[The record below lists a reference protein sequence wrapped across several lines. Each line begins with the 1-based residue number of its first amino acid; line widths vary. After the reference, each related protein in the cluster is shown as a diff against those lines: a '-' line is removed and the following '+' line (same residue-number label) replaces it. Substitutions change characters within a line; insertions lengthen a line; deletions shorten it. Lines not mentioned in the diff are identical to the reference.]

1 MSAFRWRGR
10 RREAAVAVQD
20 PEPVE
25 NRDDVKDEQA
35 ATPTVE
41 RKEASDQVDGEHAW
55 PVEEPDEVVP
65 PAEGPEDAGEQEPA
79 AAVDAEPDGA
89 QRARAAATEAQPAS
103 TAAVPMAT
111 DAAEDS
117 ELGDAEPE
125 QGASEAAARDSADDP
140 APSDRDREHEVPET
154 AVSDASEDSA
164 STGGEPERENSDL
177 AAGDASDDSASTG
190 AEPERENSGLAAGAA
205 SDDSAS
211 PGAEP
216 ERETSDPTPDSSEQS
231 SDATESTPAEASAEP
246 SDPEPQATEPDQEQ
260 QFEDAQLTQ
269 TAQAVTDAEPEL
281 DDVGWVRPY
290 VWTGGKTAAPPVF
303 AMETLVSANP
313 QAVTEV
319 VRDEHRQVLALCDE
333 PRSVSEIAAM
343 LSVPLGVAKALLG
356 AMVEENLLT
365 VHRAGAGAD
374 GPGLELMERVL
385 RGLRNL

>member
-41 RKEASDQVDGEHAW
+41 RKEASDQGDGEHAW

-65 PAEGPEDAGEQEPA
+65 PAEGSEDAGEQEPA

-117 ELGDAEPE
+117 EPGDAEPE

-140 APSDRDREHEVPET
+140 APSDRDREHEAPET
-154 AVSDASEDSA
+154 AVSDAS
-164 STGGEPERENSDL
+164 
-177 AAGDASDDSASTG
+177 DDSAST
-190 AEPERENSGLAAGAA
+190 
-205 SDDSAS
+205 
-211 PGAEP
+211 GAEP

-385 RGLRNL
+385 

>member
-65 PAEGPEDAGEQEPA
+65 PAEGSEDAGEQEPA

-117 ELGDAEPE
+117 EPGDAEPE

-140 APSDRDREHEVPET
+140 APSDRDREHEAPET
-154 AVSDASEDSA
+154 AVSDAS
-164 STGGEPERENSDL
+164 
-177 AAGDASDDSASTG
+177 DDSAST
-190 AEPERENSGLAAGAA
+190 
-205 SDDSAS
+205 
-211 PGAEP
+211 GAEP

>member
-10 RREAAVAVQD
+10 RRESAVAVQD

-154 AVSDASEDSA
+154 AVSDASEDFA
-164 STGGEPERENSDL
+164 STGG
-177 AAGDASDDSASTG
+177 
-190 AEPERENSGLAAGAA
+190 
-205 SDDSAS
+205 
-211 PGAEP
+211 EP

-246 SDPEPQATEPDQEQ
+246 SDPARQATEPDQEQ

>member
-117 ELGDAEPE
+117 EPGDAEPE

-190 AEPERENSGLAAGAA
+190 G
-205 SDDSAS
+205 
-211 PGAEP
+211 EP

-260 QFEDAQLTQ
+260 QLEDAQLTQ
-269 TAQAVTDAEPEL
+269 TAQAATDAEPEL

-313 QAVTEV
+313 QAATEV

>member
-140 APSDRDREHEVPET
+140 APSDRDREHELPET

-164 STGGEPERENSDL
+164 STGG
-177 AAGDASDDSASTG
+177 
-190 AEPERENSGLAAGAA
+190 
-205 SDDSAS
+205 
-211 PGAEP
+211 EP

-231 SDATESTPAEASAEP
+231 SDATESTPAEDSAEP

-260 QFEDAQLTQ
+260 QLEDAQLTQ

-313 QAVTEV
+313 QAATEV

-343 LSVPLGVAKALLG
+343 LSVPLGAAKALLG
-356 AMVEENLLT
+356 TMVEENLLT